1 MTVVKTDLA
10 VRLVDEAG
18 RILSTEGASALTL
31 RRLASASG
39 TSTMAIYTLFGDKQ
53 GLLAAMYR
61 EGYARLGAALR
72 KATGPDPLTALAEQG
87 VAYRR
92 TALAS
97 PHLYDLMFGRP
108 VPSFVPDADTQA
120 IADAAYCPLV
130 DGVQRCLDAGQL
142 TGGTAERIAWHLWAV
157 SHGMVSL
164 ELAGHLPGDE
174 REREAAYV
182 DALVLASVPFLPR

>member
-1 MTVVKTDLA
+1 MQQVSLA
-10 VRLVDEAG
+10 TPQQLEAAQRDG
-18 RILSTEGASALTL
+18 QGGA
-31 RRLASASG
+31 RG
-39 TSTMAIYTLFGDKQ
+39 IKQ

-72 KATGPDPLTALAEQG
+72 EAAGDDPLTALAEMG

-108 VPSFVPDADTQA
+108 VPSFAPDADAQA
-120 IADAAYCPLV
+120 VAEAAYRPLV
-130 DGVQRCLDAGQL
+130 EAVQRCLDAGQL
-142 TGGTAERIAWHLWAV
+142 TGGTVERIAWHLWAV

-174 REREAAYV
+174 QEREAAYN
-182 DALVLASVPFLPR
+182 DALVLASAPFLPR